1 MALPPRMKHSGS
13 APRAR
18 IATLVLLAMAAF
30 ADAQAQNAIVR
41 GYVTDAADGQP
52 LQGVNVRLTND
63 AGALLGGATDRDG
76 FYAVSGIPAGEYY
89 FAGTFI
95 GYQVHL
101 DTLAFEAG
109 EIRPYNFE
117 LQFGE
122 IGLEELFVEAEREA
136 AGAAGLT
143 GGLQSVR
150 PQDISLIPAP
160 DLSGDL
166 ASYLVTMPGVVAGG
180 DQGGQLFIRG
190 GEPTQNLV
198 LMDGMLVYQPFHL
211 VGFYSAIPAS
221 ILNVTDVYAGGFG
234 AKYGGRLSSVI
245 DVSTRNGNN
254 RRFSGEISAAPF
266 ISAGV
271 LEGPIVPGRVS
282 ALLSGRFSVIEQGAS
297 RIVDTPLPYNFNDQ
311 FGKIHA
317 ELGPNN
323 RASITGIRSFDQ
335 GIIGAQTDAE
345 ADSVGRQVTW
355 ENTAFGGRY
364 VLLPTRIPVQAELLI
379 SSSRVRNSFGQEED
393 PERSADA
400 REVNVSA
407 NVTHFTRPTDI
418 TWGLYFRFNEL
429 QSTLGGLFQDI
440 AEDTEFV
447 SEAGG
452 YVELDFDLAD
462 RLAIQP
468 GLRFQSFPSKGRN
481 YVEPRLRL
489 TLDLGTH
496 RISAAGGL
504 YHQEFVGLTDRRDA
518 GDVFTAWT
526 SSPRGEVPTAYH
538 VIGGYQYSPAS
549 WLRLA
554 VEGFYKELSNL
565 SIAEWSAF
573 PRFTT
578 RLQPADGTALGLDAR
593 LEIITLPFYGFINYG
608 YSEVEYLA
616 QQTEIEHW
624 FGSSDY
630 AFSPPHDRRH
640 QMNALAS
647 IRLLGFV
654 LNARWQFGSGLPFS
668 EALGFDEFIA
678 LEGPADLTQERGQT
692 RVLYSYPYGGRLP
705 TYHRLDLSLERSIT
719 ISNHTVLTLQGS
731 ATNAYDRTNL
741 FYIDLFTLERLNQ
754 LPLIPAV
761 GIKLEF

>member
-1 MALPPRMKHSGS
+1 M
-13 APRAR
+13 R
-18 IATLVLLAMAAF
+18 IAALVLLAMAAF

-41 GYVTDAADGQP
+41 GYVTDASDGQP

-89 FAGTFI
+89 FAGSFI
-95 GYQVHL
+95 GYSAHL
-101 DTLAFEAG
+101 DTLVFEAG

-117 LQFGE
+117 LQFGQLD
-122 IGLEELFVEAEREA
+122 LEELLVEAEREA

-211 VGFYSAIPAS
+211 IGFYSAIPAS

-254 RRFSGEISAAPF
+254 RRLSGEISAAPF

-271 LEGPIVPGRVS
+271 LEGPIIPGRVS
-282 ALLSGRFSVIEQGAS
+282 ALFSGRFSVIERGAS

-317 ELGPNN
+317 ELGQNN

-345 ADSVGRQVTW
+345 ADSVSRQVTW

-364 VLLPTRIPVQAELLI
+364 VLVPTRIPVQAEILI

-407 NVTHFTRPTDI
+407 NVTHFTSPTDI

-452 YVELDFDLAD
+452 YVELDLTFPAGSPCN
-462 RLAIQP
+462 P
-468 GLRFQSFPSKGRN
+468 GCGSSRFQ
-481 YVEPRLRL
+481 
-489 TLDLGTH
+489 
-496 RISAAGGL
+496 A
-504 YHQEFVGLTDRRDA
+504 RDA
-518 GDVFTAWT
+518 TTSNRVF
-526 SSPRGEVPTAYH
+526 V
-538 VIGGYQYSPAS
+538 
-549 WLRLA
+549 
-554 VEGFYKELSNL
+554 
-565 SIAEWSAF
+565 
-573 PRFTT
+573 
-578 RLQPADGTALGLDAR
+578 
-593 LEIITLPFYGFINYG
+593 
-608 YSEVEYLA
+608 
-616 QQTEIEHW
+616 
-624 FGSSDY
+624 
-630 AFSPPHDRRH
+630 
-640 QMNALAS
+640 
-647 IRLLGFV
+647 
-654 LNARWQFGSGLPFS
+654 
-668 EALGFDEFIA
+668 
-678 LEGPADLTQERGQT
+678 
-692 RVLYSYPYGGRLP
+692 
-705 TYHRLDLSLERSIT
+705 
-719 ISNHTVLTLQGS
+719 
-731 ATNAYDRTNL
+731 
-741 FYIDLFTLERLNQ
+741 
-754 LPLIPAV
+754 
-761 GIKLEF
+761 